1 MAADQLL
8 SIRTIDEGG
17 RPRTDTLFFA
27 PAATLADIQTFATGY
42 IPILDDAV
50 CGVIDSAQVTL
61 NLALPGP
68 LKGAA
73 TVNEDNR
80 VAGLI
85 TFDNGSRFKYG
96 HYFRGL
102 HENLFAG
109 DNVDIADILVVA
121 LINALQTG
129 IAGIAP
135 TNGFG
140 FDVGAP
146 VSNKKSLL
154 K

>member
-8 SIRTIDEGG
+8 SIASVDEAG
-17 RPRTDTLFFA
+17 RKRTDTLFFA
-27 PAATLADIQTFATGY
+27 PAATLADIQTFATGF
-42 IPILDDAV
+42 IPIYDDAV
-50 CGVIDSAQVTL
+50 GGIIDSATVTL

-73 TVNEDNR
+73 AVGVDNR

-96 HYFRGL
+96 QYFHGL
-102 HENLFAG
+102 LTNLFAG
-109 DNVDIADILVVA
+109 DNVDMTDILVIA
-121 LINALQTG
+121 LVNALQTG
-129 IAGIAP
+129 IAGVAP
-135 TNGFG
+135 TNGYG